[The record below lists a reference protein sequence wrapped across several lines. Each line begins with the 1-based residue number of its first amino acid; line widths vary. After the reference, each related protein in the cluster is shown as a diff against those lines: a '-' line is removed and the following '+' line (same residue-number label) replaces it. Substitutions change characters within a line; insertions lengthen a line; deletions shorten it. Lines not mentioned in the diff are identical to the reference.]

1 MLPNYGATYFESQN
15 HPKKFH
21 VNLKKSTE
29 NPQLKIIRKA
39 VFFGGEKRE
48 LLCQTYSNSALRLH
62 SDEQS

>member
-1 MLPNYGATYFESQN
+1 MLPNHGATYFENQN
-15 HPKKFH
+15 NPKQFH

-39 VFFGGEKRE
+39 VFFAGEKRE
-48 LLCQTYSNSALRLH
+48 LLHQTYSNSALKLH